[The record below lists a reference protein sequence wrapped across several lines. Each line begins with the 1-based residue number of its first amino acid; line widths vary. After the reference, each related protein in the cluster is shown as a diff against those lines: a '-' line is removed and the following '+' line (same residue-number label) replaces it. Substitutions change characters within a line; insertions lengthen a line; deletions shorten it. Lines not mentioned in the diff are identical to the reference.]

1 MCRKLSSCANC
12 DHRSVNIAQLNNI
25 VTVRTPMKKKCKMVI
40 KLPAVRSEESM
51 CVCVKVYVNEEKD
64 IHKSYPEITSVPIAS

>member
-1 MCRKLSSCANC
+1 MCRKLSLCANC

-25 VTVRTPMKKKCKMVI
+25 VTVRTLIKKCKMVI

-51 CVCVKVYVNEEKD
+51 CVCVKVYVNEEND
-64 IHKSYPEITSVPIAS
+64 IHKSYHEITSVPTAS